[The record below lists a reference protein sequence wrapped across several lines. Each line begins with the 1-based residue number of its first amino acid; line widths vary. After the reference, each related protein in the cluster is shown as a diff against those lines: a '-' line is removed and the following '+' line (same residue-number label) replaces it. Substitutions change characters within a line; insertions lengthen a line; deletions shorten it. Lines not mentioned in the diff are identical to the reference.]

1 MSENNAEIH
10 EIPFVELSEDEM
22 RTIAREYVEGHGT
35 TEEAD
40 MRALIPHCVH
50 VLTRTHPDPVM
61 PDEESMNT
69 ISSLIRRAT
78 LAVEL
83 PAALTGPTRTLT
95 DEEIRP
101 WARYIRDEW
110 GPGVGPKLVRSVLA
124 EQYTEEIDATTVAT
138 VISYVDDARA
148 QVQLPGDTCYY
159 DAPYPGPEEPR

>member
-1 MSENNAEIH
+1 MSEDHAEIH
-10 EIPFVELSEDEM
+10 EVSFVELSEDEM

-40 MRALIPHCVH
+40 MRALLPHCVQ
-50 VLTRTHPDPVM
+50 VLARTRPTPVM

-95 DEEIRP
+95 EDEIRP

-110 GPGVGPKLVRSVLA
+110 GPGVGPKLIRSVLA
-124 EQYTEEIDATTVAT
+124 EQYVEEIDATTVET
-138 VISYVDDARA
+138 IISYVDDARS
-148 QVQLPGDTCYY
+148 QVQLPGDTHYH
-159 DAPYPGPEEPR
+159 DAPYPGPEDPR